1 MQDLFSCSMQTLNC
15 SMWDLVPWPGIKP
28 RLPAL
33 GAQTLSHWSTRDVPT
48 PASLLTLPF
57 LPPSVSRALHSPSL
71 LVLSWSP
78 FLSYWAGPHGWIPKT
93 LPQHHPPFA
102 STPTLHPHTPNK
114 TTNGK
119 QHNATFSAL
128 NSWTANLSLPSPS
141 PLLDLACFILGRKLV
156 TPALAVC
163 SFNHWTTREVPQ
175 IFFFLALCLIPSSYC
190 SVSFL
195 LLLI

>member
-1 MQDLFSCSMQTLNC
+1 MQTLNC

-28 RLPAL
+28 RPPAL

-78 FLSYWAGPHGWIPKT
+78 FLPYWAGPHGWIPKPF
-93 LPQHHPPFA
+93 PQHHPPFA
-102 STPTLHPHTPNK
+102 STPTLHPHTPNQ

-128 NSWTANLSLPSPS
+128 NSWTANLSLPP
-141 PLLDLACFILGRKLV
+141 
-156 TPALAVC
+156 PALYLTLLA
-163 SFNHWTTREVPQ
+163 SFLAENWWPLHWLCVVLTTGPPGKSLKS
-175 IFFFLALCLIPSSYC
+175 FFFFFGPLIPSSYC